1 VPSSWASPGRR
12 KLDIDKEKELLL
24 PEGLIPFPHPPD
36 GMGPHRQC
44 VSPLPCF
51 SIYSSKKRFA
61 TTRSLNKYHS
71 QRGSVNVFTT
81 AAPFWGR
88 ESP

>member
-1 VPSSWASPGRR
+1 VPSSWASPGRNCCCR
-12 KLDIDKEKELLL
+12 KASFRS
-24 PEGLIPFPHPPD
+24 PTPPD

-61 TTRSLNKYHS
+61 TARSLNKYHS

-81 AAPFWGR
+81 EAPFWGR
-88 ESP
+88 ESPEANAR